1 MFMIKA
7 SDLKVGESG
16 IIKEIYLE
24 EQKYF
29 KTLHLGVMKG
39 NKIRCVFESPLKD
52 PIAYTIYGC
61 TFALR
66 QEDADKIM
74 VEYA

>member
-1 MFMIKA
+1 MIKA
-7 SDLKVGESG
+7 SDLKVGEIG
-16 IIKEIYLE
+16 KIKEINLE

-29 KTLHLGVMKG
+29 KTLHLGVMK
-39 NKIRCVFESPLKD
+39 NNLIECVFFSPFQD
-52 PIAYTIYGC
+52 PIAYKIYGC

-66 QEDADKIM
+66 KEDADKIM